1 MNATPDAKQASTGNL
16 EAMIGRVLQLGVVIS
31 LTLILTGTLITF
43 MSERDRPDAA
53 SLALFMERKD
63 PPVGQPGGDPPV
75 LHAPAPDA
83 PGTGDAPQPMP
94 PPVKFHHNLG
104 QVFRDALTLRG
115 PALVMLGLLVLLATP
130 VTRVVASI
138 ILFHRQ
144 RDTLYVVLTSIVLLL
159 LGVSFLLGKVA

>member
-1 MNATPDAKQASTGNL
+1 MSDTPENIHAGAGGTGGL

-31 LTLILTGTLITF
+31 LTLILAGTLITF

-53 SLALFMERKD
+53 SLALFMERKA
-63 PPVGQPGGDPPV
+63 PPLGKPGGDPPT
-75 LHAPAPDA
+75 LHAPQAAEP
-83 PGTGDAPQPMP
+83 PKPLP

-130 VTRVVASI
+130 ITRVVASI

-159 LGVSFLLGKVA
+159 LAASFLLGKVA